1 MYSPALLMQEAA
13 KAPKA
18 SPWKNPDKSI
28 QTSFCSSGQRLL
40 TEDTSC
46 TKFHTVSKL
55 DLM

>member
-1 MYSPALLMQEAA
+1 MQEAA